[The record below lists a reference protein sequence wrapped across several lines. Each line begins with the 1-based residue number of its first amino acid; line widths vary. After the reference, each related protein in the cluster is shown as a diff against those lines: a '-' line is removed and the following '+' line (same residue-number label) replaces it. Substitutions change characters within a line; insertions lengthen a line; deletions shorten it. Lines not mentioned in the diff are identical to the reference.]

1 MKEFEKAIKAYLDA
15 RAEKDEVFAKKYQE
29 GGKTIGGC
37 CSYIISEV
45 KKRSKGKDTV
55 MGDDEVYGLAV
66 HYFDEDS
73 IKEEKGKVNCH
84 VVVSRQLTEEEKT
97 KARKEAERRFEKE
110 KKAAEKRAMEKEV
123 QAQMDELR
131 RKDRVEKAKAD
142 APKAVPA
149 KTVRK
154 KPVKIDMTVEQPL
167 LFSFEEE
174 EDETEE

>member
-45 KKRSKGKDTV
+45 KKRSKGKDTAL
-55 MGDDEVYGLAV
+55 DNDEVYGLAV

-73 IKEEKGKVNCH
+73 IKEEKGMVKCH
-84 VVVSRQLTEEEKT
+84 VVVSRQLTEEEKA

-110 KKAAEKRAMEKEV
+110 KKEAEKRAMEKEV
-123 QAQMDELR
+123 QAQLKELR
-131 RKDRVEKAKAD
+131 KSESKEKAD
-142 APKAVPA
+142 TPKAAPA

-174 EDETEE
+174 EDETEK